1 MSLLER
7 VASTLDRAGARYA
20 VIGAAAMAAHGV
32 GRSTRDVDL
41 LTLSTVGLD
50 AAWWTPLSEAGVRVS
65 VARGDADDPL
75 AGVVRFEQDGE
86 RPVDLVVG
94 RYGWQRRVLERSE
107 PAAVGATSLPTALER
122 DLVLLKLYA
131 GGSQDAWDIEQLL
144 AGPNRDEL
152 IAAVAA
158 DIDDLPPRCRRLWKR
173 VRGPRE

>member
-1 MSLLER
+1 M
-7 VASTLDRAGARYA
+7 A
-20 VIGAAAMAAHGV
+20 VHGV

-50 AAWWTPLSEAGVRVS
+50 AAWWTSLSEAGVRVS

-94 RYGWQRRVLERSE
+94 RYRWQRRVLDRAE

-158 DIDDLPPRCRRLWKR
+158 DVDDLPARCRRLWKR